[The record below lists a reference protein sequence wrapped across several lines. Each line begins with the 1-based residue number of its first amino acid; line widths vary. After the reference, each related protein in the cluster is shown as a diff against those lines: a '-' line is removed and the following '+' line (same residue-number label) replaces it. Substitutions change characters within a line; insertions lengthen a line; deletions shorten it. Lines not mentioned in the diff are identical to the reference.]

1 MPSSLDAIQENKRLF
16 KEIGRG
22 NRGIG
27 LPGIE
32 GAIDC
37 THIRLVGINFHNV
50 EEIYRNR
57 KGYFSLNVQ
66 VCINRFVNIQLL

>member
-16 KEIGRG
+16 KEIGRD

-37 THIRLVGINFHNV
+37 THIRLVGTNFHNV
-50 EEIYRNR
+50 EEIYRNER
-57 KGYFSLNVQ
+57 DIFH
-66 VCINRFVNIQLL
+66 